1 MVQMKEGKGGG
12 ACHGVLVEVD
22 EVSRED
28 KGSQLAANNISR
40 IEFDSITMFNNF
52 DFSSTVRVWRS

>member
-28 KGSQLAANNISR
+28 KGSRLAARGANHLLPPSR
-40 IEFDSITMFNNF
+40 GLPF
-52 DFSSTVRVWRS
+52 RS